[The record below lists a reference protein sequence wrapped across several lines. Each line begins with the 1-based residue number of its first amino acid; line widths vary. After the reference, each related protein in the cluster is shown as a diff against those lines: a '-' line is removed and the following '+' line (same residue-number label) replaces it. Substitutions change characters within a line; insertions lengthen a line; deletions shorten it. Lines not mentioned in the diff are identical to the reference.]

1 MILWARRVWKRFQTS
16 SAIVKVKNFYLVQ
29 CVVKFF
35 IHEVKGQE
43 SHRINYGAM
52 QKKKEEEQKERKTEH
67 LRSIKGLDNAT

>member
-1 MILWARRVWKRFQTS
+1 MMLWARRVWKIFQTS

-35 IHEVKGQE
+35 IHEVKGQK

-52 QKKKEEEQKERKTEH
+52 QKKKKRTRRKE
-67 LRSIKGLDNAT
+67 N

>member
-1 MILWARRVWKRFQTS
+1 MMLWARRVWKIFQTS

-35 IHEVKGQE
+35 IHEVKGQK

-52 QKKKEEEQKERKTEH
+52 QKKKKNNKK
-67 LRSIKGLDNAT
+67 KGKLNICVQLKG

>member
-52 QKKKEEEQKERKTEH
+52 KTKKNKKKGKLNICVQ
-67 LRSIKGLDNAT
+67 LKG

>member
-1 MILWARRVWKRFQTS
+1 MILWARRMWKIFQTT
-16 SAIVKVKNFYLVQ
+16 SAIEKVKNFYLVQ

-52 QKKKEEEQKERKTEH
+52 QKKKKNKK
-67 LRSIKGLDNAT
+67 KGKLNICVQLKG

>member
-1 MILWARRVWKRFQTS
+1 MILWARRVWKIFQTT
-16 SAIVKVKNFYLVQ
+16 SAIEKVKNFYLVQ

-52 QKKKEEEQKERKTEH
+52 QKKKEQEERKIEH
-67 LRSIKGLDNAT
+67 LCSIKGLDNVT